1 MPWCPTP
8 CATPVEPAEFEVVTV
23 LFYGLSTV
31 IGVCVLSGAVGFA
44 HDLRFA
50 TA

>member
-1 MPWCPTP
+1 MEWCVER
-8 CATPVEPAEFEVVTV
+8 CATAGERDEFERVTV

-31 IGVCVLSGAVGFA
+31 IGVCVMSGAVGFA